1 LVGEEDH
8 MRFAIVV
15 LTAVGLLLGA
25 AAAPSIAIAA
35 SSGHMLTIDHQQQ
48 PPSGRLEVDVD
59 THQGGAWYTSPMW
72 IAIGVIALVLLIVLI
87 VMATRGGGTTIV
99 RE

>member
-1 LVGEEDH
+1 

-15 LTAVGLLLGA
+15 LMALGLLAGVVS
-25 AAAPSIAIAA
+25 PSSTALATA
-35 SSGHMLTIDHQQQ
+35 SEYSTSLDDQQQ
-48 PPSGRLEVDVD
+48 PPSGRIEVDVN
-59 THQGGAWYTSPMW
+59 TNQGGGAWYTSPVW

-99 RE
+99 RD